1 MELQQTRSA
10 AIKSENESEYSAD
23 QVQVMLVTVKGLQST
38 VADLEK
44 ELTAEKEN
52 HASLTAEHS
61 QLTASSATIKNNLEE
76 AQAKLKE
83 AEAARKQEAD
93 SAERLTRELDQET
106 LKCRFFEEKCTETES
121 ALTAAKQSIQEKE
134 ANMKELVARINKLG
148 ATVADLERALSAQE
162 GVQERKLADKLDE
175 IEKAKDSVADYTLQL
190 QVLREELATAKRDSD
205 RAEKLKEEFESK
217 FESSDAEARSACSR
231 AAEAE
236 RVLSSATE
244 ELEELKQKYA
254 VVADEVAEV
263 QKEKEEAL
271 KAKASE
277 IADLKSQLESKTNNL
292 AAESEKVEFML
303 TQMAD
308 LRASANDAEDKGVA
322 NEELHQKLEK
332 AVSENVSLQLTIK
345 ESDRDIDAL
354 KRTIRER
361 EAEVSRLQSSL
372 ETTKEEQ
379 DKESKEGS
387 RSAFHVATIERQLR
401 EVVTE
406 RESGLQIIKQ
416 KCDEI
421 DKLKLLIKNA
431 TPLAEGE
438 TQESE
443 IEELRREL
451 LLTSEKYLSLPF
463 LFVIISFDW

>member
-1 MELQQTRSA
+1 
-10 AIKSENESEYSAD
+10 
-23 QVQVMLVTVKGLQST
+23 MLVTVKGLQST

-76 AQAKLKE
+76 AQAKLQE
-83 AEAARKQEAD
+83 VEAARKQEAD

-271 KAKASE
+271 KAKVSE